1 MKWLRRA
8 LLALVALVVLAAIAA
23 WTCPASIAYGF
34 AADSLRPLRLRD
46 LHGTIWKGRANH
58 VELLGRDFGAL
69 RWKFQPLPL
78 LRGEAAAHF
87 ALSGPVVTAHGDVR
101 RSGATT
107 ELDATVLRMPAGIAA
122 PVLGIPALQLLGTIE
137 VDIASARL
145 DGVRLAAASGSATWH
160 DAAVAGAAQ
169 ARLGD
174 LQATFAADGAA
185 GIEGTVRDLGGP
197 LELSGTFNASLGSY
211 AAQARLAARDG
222 NPQVAEAL
230 QYVGQPQ
237 PDGSRDLQ
245 IRGRQLDL
253 FGS

>member
-1 MKWLRRA
+1 MKWLRRT
-8 LLALVALVVLAAIAA
+8 LLALAALVVLAAIAA
-23 WTCPASIAYGF
+23 WTCPAAIAYGF
-34 AADSLRPLRLRD
+34 VADSLRPLRLRD
-46 LHGTIWKGRANH
+46 LGGTVWNGHADH
-58 VELLGRDFGAL
+58 VELLGRDLGAL
-69 RWKFQPLPL
+69 DWKLQPLPL

-87 ALSGPVVTAHGDVR
+87 AVTGAAVTAQGDVR
-101 RSGATT
+101 RSGAST
-107 ELDATVLRMPAGIAA
+107 ELEATVLRMPASIAA
-122 PVLGIPALQLLGTIE
+122 PALGIPALRLFGTIE

-160 DAAVAGAAQ
+160 DAEVAGAAQ

-174 LQATFAADGAA
+174 LQATFAANGAA
-185 GIEGTVRDLGGP
+185 GIKGTVRDLGGP
-197 LELSGTFNASLGSY
+197 LELTGTFSASLGSY
-211 AAQARLAARDG
+211 AAQARMAARDG